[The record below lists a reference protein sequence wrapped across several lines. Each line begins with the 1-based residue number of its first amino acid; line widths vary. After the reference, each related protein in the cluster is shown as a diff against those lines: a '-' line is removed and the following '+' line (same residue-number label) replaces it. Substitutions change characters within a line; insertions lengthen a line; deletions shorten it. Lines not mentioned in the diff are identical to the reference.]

1 VQESLDCLEPWALLA
16 RQEREECRESWGR
29 LDQSV
34 GLVTWESRDQLGL
47 QENQVPGDLK
57 ATKVCLAFL
66 DPQACLD

>member
-1 VQESLDCLEPWALLA
+1 M
-16 RQEREECRESWGR
+16 
-29 LDQSV
+29 DQSV

-57 ATKVCLAFL
+57 AIRVCLAFL